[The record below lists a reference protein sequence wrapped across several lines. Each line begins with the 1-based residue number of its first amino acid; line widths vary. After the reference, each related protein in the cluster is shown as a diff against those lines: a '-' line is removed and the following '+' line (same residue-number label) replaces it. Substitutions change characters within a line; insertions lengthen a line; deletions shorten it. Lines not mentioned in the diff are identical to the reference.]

1 VTLADVRWIDIEH
14 NDDARGTL
22 TALEDAAL
30 PFRIRRLFYM
40 HRVPPGQERGAH
52 AHRYTH
58 QCVVAVS
65 GRVRLDLSD
74 GATTATYVL
83 DDPNRGLYLPAM
95 TWVRLHEFDPG
106 TVALVL
112 CDRPYVP
119 EHVIRDWSEYRRQLA
134 AGTAGSHAGAGV
146 RDN

>member
-1 VTLADVRWIDIEH
+1 MTLDDVRWIDIEH

-22 TALEDAAL
+22 TALEDSAL

-40 HRVPPGQERGAH
+40 HRVPAGQERGAH
-52 AHRYTH
+52 AHRHTH
-58 QCVVAVS
+58 QCVIAVA
-65 GRVRLDLSD
+65 GRVSLDVAD
-74 GATTATYVL
+74 GANAATYVL

-95 TWVRLHEFDPG
+95 IWVRLYGFDPG

-119 EHVIRDWSEYRRQLA
+119 EHVIRDWNEYTRQRA
-134 AGTAGSHAGAGV
+134 TT
-146 RDN
+146 